1 MDQYLSAVIIAL
13 ITGVFS
19 VITVLIQKKNN
30 ELIDKIDE
38 QTGFIEREK
47 KVKQSLNEKTVE
59 RNALVDEIILLI
71 LNTNVYALK
80 PDTTIPPD
88 VFTKSE
94 ELEAKFDAL
103 TKEIAELTKEYNLIL
118 DLSKEYPVAIKK

>member
-19 VITVLIQKKNN
+19 VITVLLQKKNN
-30 ELIDKIDE
+30 EIIDKIDE

-47 KVKQSLNEKTVE
+47 KVKQSLNEKITE
-59 RNALVDEIILLI
+59 RNALVDEIIVLI
-71 LNTNVYALK
+71 LDTNVYALK
-80 PDTTIPPD
+80 KDTTTPPD
-88 VFTKSE
+88 VFTKSD
-94 ELEAKFDAL
+94 ELEAKFNTL

-118 DLSKEYPVAIKK
+118 DLSKEYPVKK